1 MNAWEG
7 LDLILWVKQD
17 FKLGYDL
24 SEFRK
29 PDQAAVKCDMRRESK
44 RLTIEQ
50 PRENGSLK

>member
-29 PDQAAVKCDMRRESK
+29 TDEAAVK
-44 RLTIEQ
+44 
-50 PRENGSLK
+50 